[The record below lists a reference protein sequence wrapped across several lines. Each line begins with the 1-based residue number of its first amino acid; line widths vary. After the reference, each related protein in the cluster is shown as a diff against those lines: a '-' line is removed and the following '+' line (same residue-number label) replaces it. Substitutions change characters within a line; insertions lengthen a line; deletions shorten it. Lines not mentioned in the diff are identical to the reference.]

1 MFPYELIYFATIF
14 LIETH
19 ILHPFYPIAIFPITI
34 LVKFLRCFIKRT
46 AKLIFTILFVLFFL
60 LQLKGYEQTTNC
72 INKIIEFKQL

>member
-34 LVKFLRCFIKRT
+34 LVKKITLFHKKNCETYIHHFIRFIFSFTAERIRT
-46 AKLIFTILFVLFFL
+46 DH
-60 LQLKGYEQTTNC
+60 
-72 INKIIEFKQL
+72 